1 MSFNP
6 TFDRALHGEGVK
18 NGFEFSPN
26 AKVSFDFTKKIAGG
40 LEYYGSPWA
49 RSLASAHGPNS
60 ITNSFLASIWMS
72 RPSGR
77 LVSGWVTMPAIPA
90 IA

>member
-18 NGFEFSPN
+18 NGFQFSY

-40 LEYYGSPWA
+40 LEYYGSV
-49 RSLASAHGPNS
+49 GPVTKFSPCSVSS
-60 ITNSFLASIWMS
+60 ITHSFLASIWMS
-72 RPSGR
+72 RPNGR
-77 LVSGWVTMPAIPA
+77 LILEWATTLATPA